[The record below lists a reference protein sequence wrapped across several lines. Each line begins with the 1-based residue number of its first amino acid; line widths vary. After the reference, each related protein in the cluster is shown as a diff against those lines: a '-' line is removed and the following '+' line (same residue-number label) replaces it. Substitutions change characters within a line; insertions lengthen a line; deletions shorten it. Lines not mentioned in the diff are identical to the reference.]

1 MLFTNTFRAFR
12 HRDYFIFWLG
22 LFLGHNGALV
32 QSTAQGWLILELTN
46 SPFYLG
52 LEGLCLGTTRFLFS
66 PVGGAV
72 VDRTDR
78 RSLFIVT
85 QSAFLL
91 MALFL
96 TVMNY
101 LGIIHVWHILVVS
114 MLHGFFLAFEQ
125 PIRQSMLH
133 DLVPRE
139 DLMNAVSLYQLVFQ
153 GSVLF
158 GPAIGGALI
167 PIIGVTGCFFLHV
180 VGNFIILVSIFM
192 IQFPKHKTPEKKK
205 PLLKDVKDGLSVAWN
220 DPVFFSLFSLLAVM
234 SFCAKPYIQ
243 FMPVFARDILQ
254 VGAPGLGLLLM
265 APGAGAI
272 VGGLL
277 FASLTRFPKAHRFIL
292 ILAVGFGLAI
302 IFFASSPSFRLSLV
316 LLFAAGGFQ
325 TCLHALIT
333 TLLQTHAGELRGR
346 MMALFGMINR
356 GLGPMGAF
364 PIGAVAIYLGTPP
377 TIALGGAVAIVMA
390 AYIVLGKPHLR
401 QVHLVGEDPT
411 SARGA

>member
-1 MLFTNTFRAFR
+1 MVFSNTFRAFR
-12 HRDYFIFWLG
+12 HRDYFIFWVG
-22 LFLGHNGALV
+22 LFLGHNANLI
-32 QSTAQGWLILELTN
+32 QSTAQGWLILELTD

-52 LEGLCLGTTRFLFS
+52 LQGLCLGTTRFLFS
-66 PVGGAV
+66 PIGGAV

-78 RSLFIVT
+78 KWLFIVT

-91 MALFL
+91 TGLFL

-101 LGIIHVWHILVVS
+101 LGTIHVWHILAVS
-114 MLHGFFLAFEQ
+114 ILHGFFLAFEQ
-125 PIRQSMLH
+125 PIRQSMLP
-133 DLVPRE
+133 DLVPPA
-139 DLMNAVSLYQLVFQ
+139 DLVNAVSLYQLVFQ

-167 PIIGVTGCFFLHV
+167 PIIGVTGCFLFDA

-192 IQFPKHKTPEKKK
+192 IHFPKRKTPEEKK
-205 PLLKDVKDGLSVAWN
+205 PLWKDVRDGLAIAWN

-234 SFCAKPYIQ
+234 SLCAKPYTQ
-243 FMPVFARDILQ
+243 FMPVFARDILK

-265 APGAGAI
+265 APGGGAI

-292 ILAVGFGLAI
+292 VLAAGFGLSI
-302 IFFASSPSFRLSLV
+302 VLFAASPSFRLSLV

-333 TLLQTHAGELRGR
+333 TLLQIHAGELRGR

-364 PIGAVAIYLGTPP
+364 PIGAVAVYMGTPL
-377 TIALGGAVAIVMA
+377 TVGVGGALAIGMA
-390 AYIVLGKPHLR
+390 AYIVSAKPHLR
-401 QVHLVGEDPT
+401 QVHLVGEEPA
-411 SARGA
+411 SAKRA